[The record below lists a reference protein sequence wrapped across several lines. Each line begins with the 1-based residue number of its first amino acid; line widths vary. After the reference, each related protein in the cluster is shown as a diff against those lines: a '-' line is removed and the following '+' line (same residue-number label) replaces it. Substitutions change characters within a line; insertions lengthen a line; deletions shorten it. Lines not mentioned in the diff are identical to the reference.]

1 MSLKSAIKS
10 RVHGLKLDYERRRF
24 AFDDT
29 DLLAALRDVGVEA
42 GGHVLVHSS
51 LDAFT
56 GYSGKPTDVLRVLS
70 ESVGAGGV
78 VLMPTIPFSG
88 TAIEYARSGAVF
100 DVRRTASRMGI
111 LPELLRRMP
120 GVTRSLH
127 PTHSVAASGRDAE
140 ALTRGHELV
149 DTPCAA
155 ASPYGRLVD
164 VDGGSLFMGVDI
176 ESMTFFHAIE
186 AWLEPAMPFS
196 PFTEEWFDFECRD
209 RAGETFR
216 VRNRLFEPSVSRRR
230 NLGKLAG
237 ELKRAG
243 RWRET
248 RVGKLALTYVRA
260 RDALDAARAMSAR
273 GEYCY
278 DD

>member
-1 MSLKSAIKS
+1 MSLKSALKS
-10 RVHGLKLDYERRRF
+10 RVHELKLDYERRRY
-24 AFDDT
+24 AFDDA
-29 DLLAALRDVGVEA
+29 DLLAGIRAVGVQA
-42 GGHVLVHSS
+42 GCSVLVHSS

-56 GYSGKPTDVLRVLS
+56 GFSGKPTDVLRVLA
-70 ESVGAGGV
+70 ESVGPSGT
-78 VLMPTIPFSG
+78 VLMPTLPFSG
-88 TAIEYARSGAVF
+88 TAIDYARSGVVF
-100 DVRRTASRMGI
+100 DVRKTASRMGI

-127 PTHSVAASGRDAE
+127 PTHSVAASGRDAD
-140 ALTRGHELV
+140 ALTQGHEHV
-149 DTPCAA
+149 DTPCAPS
-155 ASPYGRLVD
+155 SPYGRLVD
-164 VDGGSLFMGVDI
+164 ADGGSLFMGVDI

-196 PFTEEWFDFECRD
+196 PFTKEWFDFQCRD
-209 RAGETFR
+209 RAGATIQ

-230 NLGKLAG
+230 NLGKLAR
-237 ELKRAG
+237 ELERAG
-243 RWRET
+243 RWHEA

-260 RDALDAARAMSAR
+260 RDALEAARAMSAR